1 MVAAVVAVSEAMDLT
16 FRGPTVLA
24 GYRPGSGL
32 AFGSVLAAGF
42 AASGAVAGAAVGA
55 AFAAADLPAPF

>member
-1 MVAAVVAVSEAMDLT
+1 MAAVAAAVSEARDLT